1 MTIPNSIRAARII
14 NIRKLAGALALRTMT
29 LAECCVA
36 AGASSAAT
44 RYYLRD
50 LADFGLLHVTV
61 KTNRFR
67 TESLQ
72 YRLTDAA
79 QRLDELFAMLS
90 LRQRRPVPAAVGA
103 RPRRV
108 TTSFVCTDPMAL
120 PRGFFGP
127 AREVHA

>member
-44 RYYLRD
+44 RDYLRD

-72 YRLTDAA
+72 YRLTGAA

-90 LRQRRPVPAAVGA
+90 LRQRRPVPAAGGA

-108 TTSFVCTDPMAL
+108 TTSFVGTDPMAL

-127 AREVHA
+127 AREVHV